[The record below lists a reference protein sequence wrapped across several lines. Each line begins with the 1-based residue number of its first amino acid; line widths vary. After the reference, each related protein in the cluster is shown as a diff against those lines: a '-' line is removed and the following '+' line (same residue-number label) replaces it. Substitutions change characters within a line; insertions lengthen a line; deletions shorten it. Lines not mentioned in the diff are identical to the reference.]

1 MDKCIGCRGCKK
13 AKKVNK
19 EGGKQAIIPCQPT
32 HSSPLAR
39 LAKTPRL
46 VCATL
51 HNLPFMNNTNGV
63 THAHHGEQVDYH
75 DCGMAHI
82 GIVRIQA
89 WVQMLS
95 AVIIA

>member
-19 EGGKQAIIPCQPT
+19 KGGKAGNHPLPT

-39 LAKTPRL
+39 LAKTPFFDMRL

-63 THAHHGEQVDYH
+63 AHAHHGEHVDYH
-75 DCGMAHI
+75 SYGMAHI

-89 WVQMLS
+89 WV
-95 AVIIA
+95 